1 MTSKD
6 TPIHPPFST
15 GIWSR
20 APDHIQPSMDM
31 EITSSPESAQVYC
44 ELNFPYSRYSCLL
57 YMLLPDSIAKEELL
71 MYNSQEAWLE
81 CVYKSY
87 ILTLQIKEKRRKGKE
102 SKGKGNTVL
111 PRYRRYLRIR
121 YSYLIWI
128 SAKLPDTY
136 YYLI

>member
-102 SKGKGNTVL
+102 RKGKERKGKERKGKERKGKERKGKERKGKHCT
-111 PRYRRYLRIR
+111 PTI
-121 YSYLIWI
+121 
-128 SAKLPDTY
+128 P
-136 YYLI
+136 